1 MHTCLLFYYK
11 PTPLYDETIT
21 SVNFDYSKAIV
32 IDVSNL
38 ETSGEFVYFNLAVI
52 KLLTLLVL

>member
-1 MHTCLLFYYK
+1 MK
-11 PTPLYDETIT
+11 QP
-21 SVNFDYSKAIV
+21 SVNFDYNVGKAIV
-32 IDVSNL
+32 DVSNL

>member
-1 MHTCLLFYYK
+1 VLIFYN
-11 PTPLYDETIT
+11 
-21 SVNFDYSKAIV
+21 VGKAIV

-38 ETSGEFVYFNLAVI
+38 ETSGEFVFNLAVI